1 MNAYEEF
8 AQSFSL
14 TVHQLRMLSHM
25 YATTEVI
32 TCLELLK
39 AKKHR
44 SSFRAGLASRLRM
57 WLKMNEGHPINDALL
72 IARPLSPS
80 QLKAALPRWPVNY
93 NIPKYE

>member
-8 AQSFSL
+8 AKSFSL
-14 TVHQLRMLSHM
+14 TTHQLRILTRM
-25 YATTEVI
+25 YCTTEVI

-44 SSFRAGLASRLRM
+44 SNFRASLASQLRM
-57 WLKMNEGHPINDALL
+57 WLKANENHPINDSLL
-72 IARPLSPS
+72 LLRPLSAA
-80 QLKAALPRWPVNY
+80 QLKAALPKWPVNY